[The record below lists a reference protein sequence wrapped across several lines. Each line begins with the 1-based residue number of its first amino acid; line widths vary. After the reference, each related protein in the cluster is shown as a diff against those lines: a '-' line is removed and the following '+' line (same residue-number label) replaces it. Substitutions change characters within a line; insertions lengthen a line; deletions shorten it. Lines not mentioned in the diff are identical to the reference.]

1 MRNAAILV
9 FTMAAVGACASA
21 PKQEAMPETMPGKH
35 RPAPEAALL
44 RGRAFYL
51 ERIAMSPG
59 ATLEVQLI
67 GARGAAAPV
76 TIATRTFSDLHGP
89 PYDFTLSYAPA
100 RVSADMHC
108 SLRAALRDREGH
120 LEFATAAGAPVT
132 PGSDARVEFRLVR
145 AIDR

>member
-1 MRNAAILV
+1 M
-9 FTMAAVGACASA
+9 
-21 PKQEAMPETMPGKH
+21 
-35 RPAPEAALL
+35 L

-51 ERIAMSPG
+51 ERIAMPPG

-108 SLRAALRDREGH
+108 GLGAALRDREGR
-120 LEFATAAGAPVT
+120 LEFATAAGVPVM
-132 PGSDARVEFRLVR
+132 PGSDARRIPPGARNRSLNAHRLASTIAAAVASAPANPADGAR
-145 AIDR
+145 RPA